1 MTRIERYKERIAKL
15 EAKRNALMR
24 QGRYME
30 YQELS
35 DDIKN
40 LEATIRQAEEYE
52 ESCRVRQIK
61 DMAPKEEL
69 DRMGIIPLMIECYLI
84 SDMLVEASYMILDL
98 CKENGFREVKLPKN
112 LREAIKANEIFSSFL
127 TTVSPEISD
136 LLVRNE
142 TFNASLHKK
151 YLKYIEQRMT
161 PRKRNKMTSDSQQT
175 ECS

>member
-1 MTRIERYKERIAKL
+1 MVEPGQYARIVEMEDTL
-15 EAKRNALMR
+15 EAK
-24 QGRYME
+24 Q
-30 YQELS
+30 
-35 DDIKN
+35 
-40 LEATIRQAEEYE
+40 ATIRQAEEYE